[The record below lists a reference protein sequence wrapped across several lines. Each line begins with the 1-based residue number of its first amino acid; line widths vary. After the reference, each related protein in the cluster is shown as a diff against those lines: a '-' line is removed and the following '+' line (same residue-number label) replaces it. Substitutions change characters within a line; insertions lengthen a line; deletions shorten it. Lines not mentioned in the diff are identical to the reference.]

1 MIIYAE
7 RTYTHIFVR
16 IWNAYDSIKMQAEFS
31 WLYMPDYLLQ
41 VNVTAD
47 HRIIYGAEL
56 AAFLQTFAAIV
67 ENPDELTL

>member
-1 MIIYAE
+1 M
-7 RTYTHIFVR
+7 R
-16 IWNAYDSIKMQAEFS
+16 IWNAYDSIKMQAEF
-31 WLYMPDYLLQ
+31 WLYMPNYLLQ